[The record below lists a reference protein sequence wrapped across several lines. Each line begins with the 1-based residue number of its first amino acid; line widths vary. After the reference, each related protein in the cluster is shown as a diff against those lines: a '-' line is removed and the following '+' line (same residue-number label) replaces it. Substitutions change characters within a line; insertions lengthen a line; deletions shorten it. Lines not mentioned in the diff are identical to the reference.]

1 MPNRE
6 MKPLDTSK
14 IPGWGVDADPDND
27 PTYPYRDRAMD
38 HHEGMNWDRPAQQE
52 PDVEILRSIE
62 HKRLPAVFGTSV
74 PPSGLS
80 GVLRRTAFKYS
91 ESNWAHWLMLMGA
104 DRINVVEGVLQD
116 LSKGKIPN
124 VPAEMGVRSEYRHN
138 KRGLVTKLAVIGGVA
153 AVAVALSRRG
163 EDKRSRPPEREP
175 GSDYDDE

>member
-6 MKPLDTSK
+6 IQPLDTSK

-27 PTYPYRDRAMD
+27 PTYPYRDRRKD
-38 HHEGMNWDRPAQQE
+38 HHEGMNWDRPTQQE

-80 GVLRRTAFKYS
+80 GVLRRAAFKYS

-124 VPAEMGVRSEYRHN
+124 VPTEMGVRSEYRHN
-138 KRGLVTKLAVIGGVA
+138 KSGLVTKLALIGGVA
-153 AVAVALSRRG
+153 AVAVALSRR
-163 EDKRSRPPEREP
+163 KNSRQPEREP
-175 GSDYDDE
+175 ASDYDED